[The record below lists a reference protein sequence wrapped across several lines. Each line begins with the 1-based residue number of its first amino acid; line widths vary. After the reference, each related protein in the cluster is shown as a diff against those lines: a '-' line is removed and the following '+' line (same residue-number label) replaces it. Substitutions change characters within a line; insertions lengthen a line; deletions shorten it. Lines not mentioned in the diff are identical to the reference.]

1 MNRLV
6 ERMKMDLVLQNY
18 SPNTIKSYLWHINN
32 FEQDISKPAE
42 ELTQDN
48 IRRYLYYLK
57 TEKNYGSS
65 YLSQAFSA
73 LKYLYKHIF
82 DMPLTL
88 NELHGPKR
96 EKKLPT
102 VFSKHEVNKL
112 LQAVENPKFKCVMM
126 LGYSAGLRI
135 SEALHLKV
143 SDIDSERMQI
153 RVDQGK
159 GKKDRY
165 TLLSK
170 TMLIQL
176 REYYKAYRPTQWLFP
191 YWTFDRPLGSSSI
204 QKAFKIA
211 KKKPAYSNPLLFTH

>member
-1 MNRLV
+1 MNSLV

-32 FEQDISKPAE
+32 FEQEVKKLLHE
-42 ELTQDN
+42 VDN
-48 IRRYLYYLK
+48 
-57 TEKNYGSS
+57 
-65 YLSQAFSA
+65 
-73 LKYLYKHIF
+73 LKY
-82 DMPLTL
+82 
-88 NELHGPKR
+88 
-96 EKKLPT
+96 
-102 VFSKHEVNKL
+102 
-112 LQAVENPKFKCVMM
+112 KCVMM